1 MTQLRLTDDPTRE
14 FINKK
19 TIIVG
24 EINTGKTACL
34 NRILE
39 KLLAQ
44 GETDVSIIDMAPE
57 TIGDIGGKMSLGKL
71 TFIRYLTAKIVAPR
85 LTGGSQEEVEALAKK
100 NALSIDHILQQYLAS
115 PSKILF
121 INDVS
126 IYLQAGDLDS
136 LLSLLK
142 STSTVVM
149 NGYFGYGLG
158 GGKLGERERRKMKA
172 LQEKCD
178 RVINLKAVSCPSI
191 HSQTD

>member
-1 MTQLRLTDDPTRE
+1 MTRLQITDDAIRG

-19 TIIVG
+19 TLIVG
-24 EINTGKTACL
+24 EVNTGKTAYL
-34 NRILE
+34 NNILE
-39 KLLAQ
+39 KLLKE
-44 GETDVSIIDMAPE
+44 GHTDLSIIDMAPE

-85 LTGGSQEEVEALAKK
+85 LTGGSQEEVEALAKE
-100 NALSIDHILQQYLAS
+100 NAWSIDAILLQYLND
-115 PSKILF
+115 PSKVLL

-126 IYLQAGDLDS
+126 IYLQAGDLDR
-136 LLSLLK
+136 LLSLLN

-178 RVINLKAVSCPSI
+178 RVINLKAVSCPLT
-191 HSQTD
+191 HSQID

>member
-1 MTQLRLTDDPTRE
+1 MTRLQITDDAIRG

-19 TIIVG
+19 TLIVG
-24 EINTGKTACL
+24 EVNTGKTAYL
-34 NRILE
+34 NNILE
-39 KLLAQ
+39 KLLKE
-44 GETDVSIIDMAPE
+44 GHTDLSIIDMAPE

-71 TFIRYLTAKIVAPR
+71 TFIRYLTAEIVAPR
-85 LTGGSQEEVEALAKK
+85 LTGGSQEEVEALAKE
-100 NALSIDHILQQYLAS
+100 NAWSIDAILLQYLND
-115 PSKILF
+115 PSKVLL

-126 IYLQAGDLDS
+126 IYLQAGDLDR
-136 LLSLLK
+136 LLSLLN

-178 RVINLKAVSCPSI
+178 RVINLKAVSCPLT
-191 HSQTD
+191 HSQID

>member
-1 MTQLRLTDDPTRE
+1 MTRLQITDDAIRG

-19 TIIVG
+19 TLIVG
-24 EINTGKTACL
+24 EVNTGKTAYL
-34 NRILE
+34 NNILE
-39 KLLAQ
+39 KLLKE
-44 GETDVSIIDMAPE
+44 GHTDLSIIDMAPE

-71 TFIRYLTAKIVAPR
+71 TFIRYLTAEIVAPR
-85 LTGGSQEEVEALAKK
+85 LTGGSQEEVEALAKE
-100 NALSIDHILQQYLAS
+100 NAWSIDAILLQYLND
-115 PSKILF
+115 PSKVLL

-126 IYLQAGDLDS
+126 IYLQAGDLDR
-136 LLSLLK
+136 LLSLLN

-178 RVINLKAVSCPSI
+178 RVINLKAVSCPLT